1 MVVLSTFY
9 GHFEIL
15 TYNGGRGASARTWK
29 SKIQFF
35 CSFLPISGFN
45 MNLARSYHLAKVR
58 IPIWPLHA
66 PGYYIPYALL
76 I

>member
-15 TYNGGRGASARTWK
+15 TYNGGEGGFGENLEKQDTN
-29 SKIQFF
+29 F

-66 PGYYIPYALL
+66 PG
-76 I
+76 